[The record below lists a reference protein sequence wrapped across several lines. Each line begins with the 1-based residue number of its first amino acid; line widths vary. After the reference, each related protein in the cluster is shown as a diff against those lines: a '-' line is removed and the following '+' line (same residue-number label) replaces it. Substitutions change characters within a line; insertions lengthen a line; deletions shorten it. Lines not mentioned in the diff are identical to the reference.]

1 MLERLNLLLD
11 RVDRGRFPP
20 TADQRPED
28 VPDRGAG
35 HIPPLRGWPEP
46 GGGRCTYLQP
56 PREWRATSAQVCGL
70 WPYSVGAGAPLIG
83 APLGRHLFS
92 GATVCGDPISWFQR
106 AGFIPAPTSFVL
118 AREGFGTGLVM
129 ITHTIKDLLSVARE
143 HEQRKA
149 LGFIERS
156 GMLICG
162 ALPPEEHKH
171 LRGIK
176 GFSDAELRLITS
188 WQDPPPWGQGTTVAP
203 PGQGKFLIKVGD
215 RPGIPFHVTLTR
227 TEKRLGIH
235 DTSKLWHLESQP
247 QPAEARLNGG
257 TR

>member
-1 MLERLNLLLD
+1 MDLDHPAVFDVSSIPEDQSELVAAALTTCWGVGFSAVHTRAALGQAGVLPMRHYLVILDELWRVLSAGHAGMVDRVNSLTRLN
-11 RVDRGRFPP
+11 R
-20 TADQRPED
+20 Q
-28 VPDRGAG
+28 
-35 HIPPLRGWPEP
+35 W
-46 GGGRCTYLQP
+46 
-56 PREWRATSAQVCGL
+56 
-70 WPYSVGAGAPLIG
+70 
-83 APLGRHLFS
+83 
-92 GATVCGDPISWFQR
+92 
-106 AGFIPAPTSFVL
+106 
-118 AREGFGTGLVM
+118 GTGLVM

-188 WQDPPPWGQGTTVAP
+188 WQDPPPWGATTTVAP

-215 RPGIPFHVTLTR
+215 RPGIPFHVTLTG
-227 TEKRLGIH
+227 TEHRLGIH
-235 DTSKLWHLESQP
+235 DTSRLWHLGRQP
-247 QPAEARLNGG
+247 QPPVDTRLNGG
-257 TR
+257 RR